1 MKIPETKKQVRQ
13 ILGFFS
19 YFRDY
24 IPKFSEL
31 AKPLT
36 DLTGKRIPSRVP
48 WRQPEQQAFESLKA
62 ELCRAASESLQII
75 NFQKPFSIHV
85 DASDHTVAGILTQPN
100 ENGAERPVEFISSK
114 LNPTQA
120 RWSTIEKETYA
131 TVWALK
137 KFRKWIFGKPA
148 VVYTDHNPIT
158 YLTDVAPKSTRVQEY
173 DVTFHYKV
181 GSKNLADCQSR
192 LGPDD
197 S

>member
-1 MKIPETKKQVRQ
+1 
-13 ILGFFS
+13 LGFFS
-19 YFRDY
+19 YFRNY
-24 IPKFSEL
+24 ISKFSEL

-48 WRQPEQQAFESLKA
+48 WGQQEQQAFERLKA
-62 ELCRAASESLQII
+62 ELCRAASEYLQII

-85 DASDHTVAGILTQPN
+85 DASDHTVQAGILTQPD
-100 ENGAERPVEFISSK
+100 EDGAERPVEFISSK

-120 RWSTIEKETYA
+120 RWSTIAKETYA

-137 KFRKWIFGKPA
+137 RFRKWIFGKPA

-158 YLTDVAPKSTRVQEY
+158 YLTDVATKSAKLMRWALAIQEY

-181 GSKNLADCQSR
+181 QSKNLADCLSR

>member
-1 MKIPETKKQVRQ
+1 
-13 ILGFFS
+13 
-19 YFRDY
+19 
-24 IPKFSEL
+24 
-31 AKPLT
+31 
-36 DLTGKRIPSRVP
+36 
-48 WRQPEQQAFESLKA
+48 
-62 ELCRAASESLQII
+62 LCQAASESLHII

-85 DASDHTVAGILTQPN
+85 DASDHTVAGILTQPG
-100 ENGAERPVEFISSK
+100 EDGAERTVEFISSK
-114 LNPTQA
+114 LNSTQV

-158 YLTDVAPKSTRVQEY
+158 YLTDLAPKSSKLMRWALAIQEY
-173 DVTFHYKV
+173 DVTLHYKV
-181 GSKNLADCQSR
+181 GSKNVADCLSR